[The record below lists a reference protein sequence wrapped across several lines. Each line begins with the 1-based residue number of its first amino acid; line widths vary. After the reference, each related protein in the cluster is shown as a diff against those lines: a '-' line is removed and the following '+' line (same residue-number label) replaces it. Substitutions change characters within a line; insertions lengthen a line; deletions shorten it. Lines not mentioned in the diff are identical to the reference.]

1 MRLDLSPRSTFDL
14 AMATVSMLVQDYEA
28 SLLEYRTDPG
38 GAITFAMRLPDDAW
52 QRRVIGHRARVRR
65 NKVVTSQ
72 VRAHLQESR
81 DLAEQVRAFLEPRLP
96 DS

>member
-14 AMATVSMLVQDYEA
+14 ALATVSTLVQDYEA
-28 SLLEYRTDPG
+28 RLLEYRTDPG
-38 GAITFAMRLPDDAW
+38 GAITFAMRLPEDAW

-65 NKVVTSQ
+65 NKVLSGR

-81 DLAEQVRAFLEPRLP
+81 DLAGQVRVFLERGLP
-96 DS
+96 AS